1 VHHLA
6 KKKNCVGAFGRTL
19 TPQHAADAVFAALR
33 EILLSK
39 QEKCIAL
46 SLDVGTLCNHLLT
59 TSLLQSDIPLALK
72 IRQSR
77 IQVPE

>member
-1 VHHLA
+1 LIP
-6 KKKNCVGAFGRTL
+6 L
-19 TPQHAADAVFAALR
+19 HATEAVFAALG

-39 QEKCIAL
+39 QVKCIAL
-46 SLDVGTLCNHLLT
+46 SLDVGTLCNQLLT

-77 IQVPE
+77 MQVPE